1 MTAEAGPLSGVRVL
15 DLSRILGGPVAT
27 QLMGDLGADV
37 IKIERPGAGDD
48 TRQWGPPWLLDD
60 SGASVGE
67 SAYFLSA
74 NRNKRSVTI
83 DLARPAGQ
91 ELIRALA
98 AHSDVLVENFKVGDL
113 ERFHLDYDSLKAE
126 LPRLVYCS
134 ISGFGQTGPYAAR
147 AGYDFLVQGL
157 GGIMSVTGDPDG
169 PPMKVGVAVADVVCG
184 LYATVAVLAGLRHR
198 ERTGEGQ
205 YIDLGLLDTQVAWLV
220 NQGMNYLASGE
231 PPRRLGNAHPNIVPY
246 QVFPA
251 SDGYFILAVG
261 NDSQF
266 RRFATF
272 ADAGHLADD
281 PRFATNPARV
291 RNRGELVPALEAL
304 TRARPVT
311 DWLTGLQAAGVPCGP
326 VNDVRQVFD
335 DPQVRHR
342 GMQVEMPHPTARGGR
357 VSLIGNPIRYSAT
370 PVQYR
375 RAPPALGEQ
384 TDEVLQE
391 ILGLSEAERARLRA
405 GGVI

>member
-1 MTAEAGPLSGVRVL
+1 MTTEAGPLAGVRVL
-15 DLSRILGGPVAT
+15 DLSRILAGPVAT

-48 TRQWGPPWLLDD
+48 TRQWGPPWFLGDG
-60 SGASVGE
+60 GASIGE

-83 DLARPAGQ
+83 DLARLAGQ

-98 AHSDVLVENFKVGDL
+98 GYCDVLVENFKVGDL
-113 ERFHLDYDSLKAE
+113 ARYRLDYDSLKAE
-126 LPRLVYCS
+126 LSRLVYCS

-157 GGIMSVTGDPDG
+157 GGIMSITGEPDG

-205 YIDLGLLDTQVAWLV
+205 YIDLALLDTQVAWLV
-220 NQGMNYLASGE
+220 NQGMNYHASGK
-231 PPRRLGNAHPNIVPY
+231 PPGRLGNAHPNIVPY

-272 ADAGHLADD
+272 VDAGQLADD
-281 PRFATNPARV
+281 PRSPR
-291 RNRGELVPALEAL
+291 L
-304 TRARPVT
+304 T
-311 DWLTGLQAAGVPCGP
+311 L
-326 VNDVRQVFD
+326 
-335 DPQVRHR
+335 RHR
-342 GMQVEMPHPTARGGR
+342 PAARADPTA
-357 VSLIGNPIRYSAT
+357 A
-370 PVQYR
+370 YR
-375 RAPPALGEQ
+375 RPLRVAL
-384 TDEVLQE
+384 
-391 ILGLSEAERARLRA
+391 S
-405 GGVI
+405 